1 MNKKGKKEKERTK
14 NRKRK
19 EVKKHRE
26 MILCLNA
33 IVLRDMQ
40 PLSNSPILS
49 QITFLACLERKKKE
63 RTKEREKGRKRKKKE
78 RKITSHR
85 YLTPVSR
92 TIDRQTHGQ
101 MDRPTGGHTLLES
114 C

>member
-19 EVKKHRE
+19 EVKKHGE

-33 IVLRDMQ
+33 IVLRDMH
-40 PLSNSPILS
+40 PLSKSPILS

-63 RTKEREKGRKRKKKE
+63 RKRERRREKEKRKKEK
-78 RKITSHR
+78 SH
-85 YLTPVSR
+85 L
-92 TIDRQTHGQ
+92 
-101 MDRPTGGHTLLES
+101 MDI
-114 C
+114 